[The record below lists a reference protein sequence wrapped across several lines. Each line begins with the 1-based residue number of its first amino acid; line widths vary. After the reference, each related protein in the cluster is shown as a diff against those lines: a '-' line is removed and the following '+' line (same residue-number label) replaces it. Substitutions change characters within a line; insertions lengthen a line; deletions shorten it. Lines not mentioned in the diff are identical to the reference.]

1 MWPWVLGVYFGCVKG
16 GGDKLGFGGGVG
28 VAFVWSEVG
37 AEYSTQEKS
46 AAKFVYGFGGKD
58 KKNMGKKIKKKT

>member
-1 MWPWVLGVYFGCVKG
+1 MYFGCVKG

-58 KKNMGKKIKKKT
+58 KKKV